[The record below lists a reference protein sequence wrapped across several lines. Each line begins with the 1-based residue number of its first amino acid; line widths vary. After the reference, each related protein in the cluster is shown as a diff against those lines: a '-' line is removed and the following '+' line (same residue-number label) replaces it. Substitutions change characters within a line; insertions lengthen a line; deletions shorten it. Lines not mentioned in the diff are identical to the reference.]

1 MNLPIPILLMETVQ
15 QTQNPG
21 LWGSFVNFLKGI
33 LEGLYTITSK
43 IPEPFGGYGLAI
55 ILFTIIFR
63 AALLPLDLKSKKANQ
78 KIAEIQPEL
87 NEINKK
93 YKNDPEKRNQKT
105 LELYQKHKINPLGGC
120 LPVLLTLPLMFAMLT
135 ALNKIAAENIA
146 KEAVERFLWIK
157 NVWSPDSPFKDVLN
171 KSIPMLSQGFNGLFI
186 LPILA
191 GVTSYYQIKLSQP
204 SGDNQQMKGF
214 NIMMPLMSVWFCTM
228 YTSAF
233 AIYWVTANLFQ
244 IGQYFVIKRLNP
256 PVKEG
261 EAK

>member
-1 MNLPIPILLMETVQ
+1 
-15 QTQNPG
+15 
-21 LWGSFVNFLKGI
+21 
-33 LEGLYTITSK
+33 
-43 IPEPFGGYGLAI
+43 
-55 ILFTIIFR
+55 
-63 AALLPLDLKSKKANQ
+63 
-78 KIAEIQPEL
+78 
-87 NEINKK
+87 
-93 YKNDPEKRNQKT
+93 
-105 LELYQKHKINPLGGC
+105 
-120 LPVLLTLPLMFAMLT
+120 LMFAMLT